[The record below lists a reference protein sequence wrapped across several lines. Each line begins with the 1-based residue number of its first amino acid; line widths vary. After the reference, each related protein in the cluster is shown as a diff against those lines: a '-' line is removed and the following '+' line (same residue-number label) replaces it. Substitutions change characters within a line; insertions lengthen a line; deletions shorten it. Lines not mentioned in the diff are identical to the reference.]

1 MLAHERGGETVKPIM
16 EVRNLKKYFPIQSGF
31 FGRKIGDIRAV
42 DDVSFDIYPREI
54 LGVVGESGCG
64 KTTLGKT
71 ILRLIEPTSGHI
83 HFDGDDVCTLKKNA
97 LKAYRREAQMIYQ
110 DPYSSLDPRMTV
122 HDIIGEP
129 FDIHGGLKTSEKK
142 RTVLSLMNEVGLA
155 PFHIYRYPHEFSGG
169 QRQRIGI
176 ARAIAL
182 KPKLIVADEPTSAL
196 DVSVQSKILNLMA
209 EIQREEGLTMMFI
222 THNLSIVRHISD
234 RVAVM
239 YVGVIVELG
248 TEEQIFEN
256 MLHPYTEA
264 LLSAAPI
271 EDPRIKKKR
280 IILTGDVPTPANP
293 PEGCRFHPRCRYAKE
308 NCKNEIPRLRD
319 MGEGH
324 LVACHYPLV

>member
-1 MLAHERGGETVKPIM
+1 MKPLV
-16 EVRNLKKYFPIQSGF
+16 EVRNLKKYFSITSGV
-31 FGRKIGDIRAV
+31 FGRQVGNIRAV
-42 DDVSFDIYPREI
+42 DDVSFDVFPQEV

-71 ILRLIEPTSGHI
+71 ILRLIEPTAGEIIFEGENVAEMGSRE
-83 HFDGDDVCTLKKNA
+83 LKE
-97 LKAYRREAQMIYQ
+97 YRKEAQMIYQ

-122 HDIIGEP
+122 HDIIAEP
-129 FDIHGGLKTSEKK
+129 FDIHGGLKRKEKK
-142 RTVLSLMNEVGLA
+142 SKVLSLMDEVGLA

-196 DVSVQSKILNLMA
+196 DVSVQAKILNLM
-209 EIQREEGLTMMFI
+209 EDIQKEEGLTMMFI
-222 THNLSIVRHISD
+222 THDLSIVRHISD
-234 RVAVM
+234 RIAVM

-248 TEEQIFEN
+248 TEGQIFEK

-264 LLSAAPI
+264 LLSAAPVA
-271 EDPRIKKKR
+271 DPRISRKR
-280 IILTGDVPTPANP
+280 IILTGDVPTPSNP
-293 PEGCRFHPRCRYAKE
+293 PEGCRFHPRCQYAQDR
-308 NCKNEIPRLRD
+308 CVAEIPKLRN

-324 LVACHYPLV
+324 FVACHYPLE

>member
-1 MLAHERGGETVKPIM
+1 MLAQERGGETVKPIM

-31 FGRKIGDIRAV
+31 FGRKVGDIRAV

-71 ILRLIEPTSGHI
+71 ILRLIEPTSGEI
-83 HFDGDDVCTLKKNA
+83 HFDGDDVCKLKKSTLKG
-97 LKAYRREAQMIYQ
+97 YRKEAQMIYQ

-122 HDIIGEP
+122 YDIIGEP
-129 FDIHGGLKTSEKK
+129 FDIHGGLKASDKK

-234 RVAVM
+234 RIAVM

-248 TEEQIFEN
+248 TEEQIFEH

-264 LLSAAPI
+264 LLSAAPV

-308 NCKNEIPRLRD
+308 NCKNEVPKLRD
-319 MGEGH
+319 VGEGH

>member
-1 MLAHERGGETVKPIM
+1 MKPLV
-16 EVRNLKKYFPIQSGF
+16 EVRNLKKYFPISSGV
-31 FGRKIGDIRAV
+31 FGRQVGNIRAV
-42 DDVSFDIYPREI
+42 DDVSFDVYSQEV

-71 ILRLIEPTSGHI
+71 ILRLIEPTAGEILFEGHNVV
-83 HFDGDDVCTLKKNA
+83 GMGSRELKE
-97 LKAYRREAQMIYQ
+97 YRKEAQMIYQ

-122 HDIIGEP
+122 HDIIAEP
-129 FDIHGGLKTSEKK
+129 FDIHGGLKRKK
-142 RTVLSLMNEVGLA
+142 KKSTILSLMDEVGLA

-196 DVSVQSKILNLMA
+196 DVSVQSKILNLL
-209 EIQREEGLTMMFI
+209 EDIQKEEGLTMMFI
-222 THNLSIVRHISD
+222 THDLSIVRHISD

-248 TEEQIFEN
+248 TEEQIFEQ

-264 LLSAAPI
+264 LLSAAPVA
-271 EDPRIKKKR
+271 DPRISRKR
-280 IILTGDVPTPANP
+280 IILTGDVPTPSNP
-293 PEGCRFHPRCRYAKE
+293 PEGCRFHPRCQYAQDRCVTEVPK
-308 NCKNEIPRLRD
+308 LRN

-324 LVACHYPLV
+324 FVACHFPLD